1 MEQAKKGEGC
11 LLKSWEIRLK
21 KTKKVGE
28 GQTKKKRRE
37 TGKRLKIEDWKEGKN
52 GIKRASLNPYLAGVV
67 GTGFWFSREPRC
79 ARQTKP

>member
-1 MEQAKKGEGC
+1 MFAKELGDKTE
-11 LLKSWEIRLK
+11 K
-21 KTKKVGE
+21 KTKKRGRR
-28 GQTKKKRRE
+28 KKKRRE
-37 TGKRLKIEDWKEGKN
+37 TGKRLKIEDWKGGKN